1 MARMIGYTVGTTVLV
16 STVLSIMVSSYHEI
30 ENTAFWGLYETILL
44 ISHLTLINMPMKGSQ
59 VILLQ
64 SISYVL
70 RFEFLGL
77 RQWTSEALLGDPASN
92 TPLNDAFFQAGY
104 IS

>member
-1 MARMIGYTVGTTVLV
+1 MARLIGYTVGTTVLV
-16 STVLSIMVSSYHEI
+16 ATMLSIVVSSYHAI

-77 RQWTSEALLGDPASN
+77 R
-92 TPLNDAFFQAGY
+92 
-104 IS
+104 